1 MKLDQNYLAD
11 MPVTVSGAECF
22 PGRSPLLSVYSDT
35 TLAFLQECGIA
46 DAHTIIM
53 YFYITL

>member
-46 DAHTIIM
+46 DAH
-53 YFYITL
+53 LP